1 MNSMQPSDPTSM
13 KARTMKKEPLSPVAC
28 YFGKAGAAL
37 VVISVL
43 LAQAILAPAVSAQPV
58 LPQTSVK
65 VGTVHFAQ
73 THVLNADGDPEQL
86 QIVGDRDLL
95 FKASFVANEPGLAP
109 ARVQATLRIFTA
121 DGQNTTLPLQGPR
134 NLTALPTSFDNDP
147 GTIEHSFDDSHSA
160 TIPAAWVKPGLRW
173 QLGWNVLGSGG
184 NVLSTHQM
192 DSAALNVRPPAKLIM
207 SVIDVQWFQPE
218 VPFKDFP
225 ASYFAEIEQKMPVS
239 DLELRRTKNNVFSK
253 VAMPYNGTHLP
264 DIVESVAEWNA
275 TFGDGEV
282 TRSNRWASVL
292 QKAAGWN
299 YYEVANFCVI
309 NHGSVASGGVGS
321 DGYFCSSQAHSGVF
335 WHEFGHSF
343 MLPHWGD
350 NAAYPYKDPNPGDGI
365 PYDTYLG
372 VSTGNIYNNTH
383 VGPYWA
389 FDSRSGG
396 TFLSP
401 RIDVGGVPTWRGEPM
416 QGGGQVHAPAG
427 MILAHFSDYST
438 HKITGIL
445 DTKLRWL
452 DADNEWL
459 DDAAWAEHGPGWYFL
474 KRTNGYYNGQGYL
487 PWTGDGLGR
496 PLGRDFPVY
505 SILIA
510 GSMASNGGAQPF
522 TLIYPPIG
530 PYKSNVRTFFDPR
543 DSASLQAMNG
553 TGFCP
558 SGGCDLSLRV
568 RQARAGFEDQVYVL
582 PVDWDP
588 TRPYTDSASFF
599 EAAFNLPASQGPI
612 LSVEVLHTP
621 NVGIQGYPAQPTVF
635 TGYAPPAPSTE
646 QVYFTSDA
654 DSITLDYFADGP
666 SPSAEATSFRCPQ
679 RMVLTRI
686 DASFEPQVIDS
697 IRFGC
702 ARLNADGTLGPTYLQ
717 GNLGYADL
725 FGTLRGTEGTV
736 DCGSRMITGLQGRA
750 GQRLDEVGAFC
761 SDIVQA
767 LTGTHEEGLGTA
779 FGNPAGGS
787 PVAQSCGAGYVATG
801 AEVWVNTNYGDIDD
815 LELICTQI
823 DAYDAAEDDDHD
835 GQTNTADNC
844 PNLHNPDQT
853 LDSDGDGIGDAC
865 DIGASPPVEPSRAT
879 IIFSGS
885 HDVFEHSCQPG
896 WAISRAN
903 VLWGRIYDNSYP
915 DSLTGVSFSCAEL
928 NQDGTL
934 DESVLDTSD
943 VFGDSYI
950 FSQAEVACGGSLVKG
965 LRGQKGGTID
975 KLGFLCGDAQQILDD
990 SFNPALGVPV
1000 GGAGG
1005 DATQQSCPKGQIATG
1020 AKVSVIH
1027 LAYGEHIRGIDL
1039 ICTDLIDAGAGLS
1052 LGNIETTVGYFGSRD
1067 SGEFNCPE
1075 GWAISQANVRY
1086 GRIYDNSYPDSLTG
1100 VSFACGEILPGNTVD
1115 NSALAHSTMIGDG
1128 VYGSQNSTSC
1138 DGRFVTGLRGGL
1150 GGVIDRLGLMC
1161 STIAEL
1167 PTGAFDETLG
1177 MPVGGTGGTYTEV
1190 PCPAGSYGTGVKMSF
1205 LTLAYGEHIN
1215 RIELVCTA
1223 GPDDMDGDGHRNLQD
1238 NCPEHPNAQ
1247 QEDTDGD
1254 GIGDACEAPAC
1265 GSELATRFETRK
1277 AAVLTGLQTLG
1288 STTTGFTNE
1297 QDLDLDA
1304 IYSYYVSQCELDPLR
1319 FDPRDMEKEILET
1332 IRTFHI
1338 GGVYTSLTARM
1349 IVPGELPRLSEV
1361 RDQAIYSADIEEGYG
1376 LQQEDYIAAAQEAE
1390 IELKD
1395 AFQAIIHDRVC
1406 GNTTPT
1412 FGSPC
1417 SPTPSPEDIHQ
1428 ALFWAGLAYEDGI
1441 ASRVVDGLT
1450 REDVY
1455 TSAQMLYLHEE
1466 TVNPLTHDGLP
1477 SFFSSVYAR
1486 AFVAAL
1492 TRADQTTDI
1501 VIAFRGT
1508 DPTSEDAV
1516 TDIEILLNLYDDIQ
1530 VEGLDGVPRVHH
1542 GFYAMWKTHEP
1553 GVLAAIDNYATGHP
1567 NQLDNVRTI
1576 YVTGHSLGAAVATVG
1591 MPKIATHLQDNY
1603 GLNDP
1608 SRLKVIHFGS
1618 PRTGNLAWT
1627 KLFKEKAG
1635 LYSYARVWNS
1645 LDIVPTIPPTIP
1657 GFDYHHID
1665 SSIKLP
1671 TLPDS
1676 HLWPHAWYTYWTG
1689 IEKVR
1694 DFWEARGNGDVRHHG
1709 IPAYQFNVIRHLID
1723 QPVLEWP
1730 AFKSAECVAV
1740 QNGVLYKYPC
1750 ENMLGFA
1757 CEVLESIQ
1765 LNAGGVGVDSIS
1777 WTSRWVNPFTIGVND
1792 FLATGGKC
1800 MHSVTD
1806 AVFSAPSRQQDLDEL
1821 KTMYRLN
1828 SVWINNHHRSPF

>member
-1 MNSMQPSDPTSM
+1 MKPMQPSDPTSM
-13 KARTMKKEPLSPVAC
+13 KARTMKKEPLSPVAR
-28 YFGKAGAAL
+28 YLGKAGAAL

-184 NVLSTHQM
+184 HVLSTHQM

-225 ASYFAEIEQKMPVS
+225 ASYFAEVEQKMPVS

-416 QGGGQVHAPAG
+416 QGGGQIHAPAG

-553 TGFCP
+553 TAFCP

-621 NVGIQGYPAQPTVF
+621 NVGVQGYPAEPTVF
-635 TGYAPPAPSTE
+635 TGYAPPAPNTE

-654 DSITLDYFADGP
+654 DHITLDYFADGP

-717 GNLGYADL
+717 GSLGYADL

-750 GQRLDEVGAFC
+750 GQRLDEVGAYC

-779 FGNPAGGS
+779 FGNPTGGS

-823 DAYDAAEDDDHD
+823 DVYDAAEDDDHD

-844 PNLHNPDQT
+844 PADFNPDQT

-865 DIGASPPVEPSRAT
+865 DQGASPPAVDEIPPVIYFTGLVET
-879 IIFSGS
+879 ISVQKGS
-885 HDVFEHSCQPG
+885 LV
-896 WAISRAN
+896 
-903 VLWGRIYDNSYP
+903 SYP
-915 DSLTGVSFSCAEL
+915 DVACQDDKDPQPVISADPAVDTQQPGLHSRRYFCEDLSGNRVWKDFLVTVYESEHGSRVESIFKNITGEGLSAANAQTLMDYSDLFESGDLTCASLVDRIVADQALGSASDYYFACET
-928 NQDGTL
+928 
-934 DESVLDTSD
+934 DESRRSGEILAAICPDGLASCVL
-943 VFGDSYI
+943 
-950 FSQAEVACGGSLVKG
+950 SQDH
-965 LRGQKGGTID
+965 GQ
-975 KLGFLCGDAQQILDD
+975 LLELD
-990 SFNPALGVPV
+990 SFNVRVDRGILWWRLWTGVGATFHAEEARCMDPRPSVTTTKNCFVDGETDPSTIFPLQQDGNDGYDVKAGPKKFEYYNWTYTHSIETCIDFDCWSVVRDEDIPGYTPVLLPPGFSSANLSPGQERVDALDMGNKSCWEGLAVNAAWPGDNGCYAGYQQNSINGAKRGVRLTNEPEDWEWGFYENNSLGFV
-1000 GGAGG
+1000 MSIYDGGGAS
-1005 DATQQSCPKGQIATG
+1005 DFALNHCPIITTSQEWIDYVKSGIG
-1020 AKVSVIH
+1020 NPIPG
-1027 LAYGEHIRGIDL
+1027 LANYQPAFACSFTEEAYQDL
-1039 ICTDLIDAGAGLS
+1039 IVNK
-1052 LGNIETTVGYFGSRD
+1052 LGQDEQ
-1067 SGEFNCPE
+1067 EWE
-1075 GWAISQANVRY
+1075 EMKQAFFDV
-1086 GRIYDNSYPDSLTG
+1086 
-1100 VSFACGEILPGNTVD
+1100 F
-1115 NSALAHSTMIGDG
+1115 ST
-1128 VYGSQNSTSC
+1128 
-1138 DGRFVTGLRGGL
+1138 
-1150 GGVIDRLGLMC
+1150 
-1161 STIAEL
+1161 
-1167 PTGAFDETLG
+1167 
-1177 MPVGGTGGTYTEV
+1177 
-1190 PCPAGSYGTGVKMSF
+1190 
-1205 LTLAYGEHIN
+1205 
-1215 RIELVCTA
+1215 
-1223 GPDDMDGDGHRNLQD
+1223 
-1238 NCPEHPNAQ
+1238 
-1247 QEDTDGD
+1247 
-1254 GIGDACEAPAC
+1254 
-1265 GSELATRFETRK
+1265 
-1277 AAVLTGLQTLG
+1277 
-1288 STTTGFTNE
+1288 
-1297 QDLDLDA
+1297 
-1304 IYSYYVSQCELDPLR
+1304 
-1319 FDPRDMEKEILET
+1319 
-1332 IRTFHI
+1332 
-1338 GGVYTSLTARM
+1338 
-1349 IVPGELPRLSEV
+1349 
-1361 RDQAIYSADIEEGYG
+1361 
-1376 LQQEDYIAAAQEAE
+1376 
-1390 IELKD
+1390 
-1395 AFQAIIHDRVC
+1395 
-1406 GNTTPT
+1406 
-1412 FGSPC
+1412 
-1417 SPTPSPEDIHQ
+1417 
-1428 ALFWAGLAYEDGI
+1428 
-1441 ASRVVDGLT
+1441 
-1450 REDVY
+1450 
-1455 TSAQMLYLHEE
+1455 
-1466 TVNPLTHDGLP
+1466 
-1477 SFFSSVYAR
+1477 
-1486 AFVAAL
+1486 
-1492 TRADQTTDI
+1492 
-1501 VIAFRGT
+1501 
-1508 DPTSEDAV
+1508 
-1516 TDIEILLNLYDDIQ
+1516 
-1530 VEGLDGVPRVHH
+1530 
-1542 GFYAMWKTHEP
+1542 
-1553 GVLAAIDNYATGHP
+1553 
-1567 NQLDNVRTI
+1567 
-1576 YVTGHSLGAAVATVG
+1576 VATVG
-1591 MPKIATHLQDNY
+1591 IGS
-1603 GLNDP
+1603 GLNAATKAAAAGT
-1608 SRLKVIHFGS
+1608 RLAKALQASTAAWGAFDTAFSVAGIAAEVYVFS
-1618 PRTGNLAWT
+1618 AETVQACRALTGADKEACWTQAIAPALIGLAGDQ
-1627 KLFKEKAG
+1627 FISG
-1635 LYSYARVWNS
+1635 LGGDFLNDLGARVPPAGADELS
-1645 LDIVPTIPPTIP
+1645 LDVPVTPTGLQSKDFQVQIDNTAKRAEILTGTIT
-1657 GFDYHHID
+1657 DHHSD
-1665 SSIKLP
+1665 
-1671 TLPDS
+1671 
-1676 HLWPHAWYTYWTG
+1676 WTD
-1689 IEKVR
+1689 R
-1694 DFWEARGNGDVRHHG
+1694 
-1709 IPAYQFNVIRHLID
+1709 
-1723 QPVLEWP
+1723 
-1730 AFKSAECVAV
+1730 
-1740 QNGVLYKYPC
+1740 
-1750 ENMLGFA
+1750 
-1757 CEVLESIQ
+1757 
-1765 LNAGGVGVDSIS
+1765 GVGVTNLMADLEMTGLGSKATELNLVLWEIPQTSKAIDTFVDQLALRVTAASADLTQVDSLIRYVRNWNGFIDTLES
-1777 WTSRWVNPFTIGVND
+1777 GPNPIERSILESDPELHT
-1792 FLATGGKC
+1792 FLDQHADDPDATAANEGIARYKESFKPDVGLGIC
-1800 MHSVTD
+1800 S
-1806 AVFSAPSRQQDLDEL
+1806 
-1821 KTMYRLN
+1821 
-1828 SVWINNHHRSPF
+1828 I